1 MEVFF
6 ISIHTDSSDTFI
18 SFLKNEDMRVLVLYL
33 LGLFCSQHVFADTN
47 NDNGKTAVLEFIG
60 GSTAIVMYNT
70 YLCIGLTADLYSGG
84 VYDAEFTQV
93 ILNEQ
98 LQSITAVQGQL
109 KRVQDSGYFITVG
122 DKNYMSAFSD
132 VLTKLSNQATALY
145 DYTLSGESA
154 DLEYYDSIRAELWE
168 DISSLLG
175 IK

>member
-1 MEVFF
+1 MRFIIFF
-6 ISIHTDSSDTFI
+6 
-18 SFLKNEDMRVLVLYL
+18 LVCCL
-33 LGLFCSQHVFADTN
+33 LSKSVVAG
-47 NDNGKTAVLEFIG
+47 NDNDYGKTAVLEFMG

-109 KRVQDSGYFITVG
+109 KKVQDSGYFITVG
-122 DKNYMSAFSD
+122 DKNYMSAFGG

-154 DLEYYDSIRAELWE
+154 DWEHYDSIRADLWE
-168 DISSLLG
+168 EISSLLG